1 MPSARAAARMER
13 QAERSVT
20 MTRTGLIA
28 LALAGS
34 LPVLSACGPLVGA
47 GAVVA
52 ADTVVEEQE
61 GGEGLF

>member
-1 MPSARAAARMER
+1 
-13 QAERSVT
+13 
-20 MTRTGLIA
+20 MTRTRLIA
-28 LALAGS
+28 LALAGT

-52 ADTVVEEQE
+52 ADTVAEEEQ

>member
-1 MPSARAAARMER
+1 
-13 QAERSVT
+13 
-20 MTRTGLIA
+20 MTRKAAIA
-28 LALAGS
+28 LALAGA

-52 ADTVVEEQE
+52 ADTVVEEEE

>member
-1 MPSARAAARMER
+1 
-13 QAERSVT
+13 
-20 MTRTGLIA
+20 MTRTYLIA

-34 LPVLSACGPLVGA
+34 LPALSACGPLVGA

-52 ADTVVEEQE
+52 ADTVVEEEE